1 MDGGGLVAGAG
12 FGSVVV
18 VVVVEVA
25 GEFGAGAEG
34 AVVVLV
40 GNGLAGAGL
49 EAGVA
54 VVCALED
61 GGATDVVGET
71 GTCPAAKLHAASDSA
86 TKQTG
91 RSTRFM

>member
-1 MDGGGLVAGAG
+1 MEGGGLVAGAG

-18 VVVVEVA
+18 VVVVVP
-25 GEFGAGAEG
+25 GELGAGAEG

-54 VVCALED
+54 VVCALEE

-71 GTCPAAKLHAASDSA
+71 GTCPAAKLNAASDSA